1 MNSRAGAIPDRN
13 SWLKA
18 TIVHAEA
25 KSVAATDRQRIVP
38 LLRPIGTNSAFA
50 SCTAKSCRAIAMQ
63 VGSEVGVT
71 HIDAVLEHGDS
82 WGFPNQGFLYSLAEP
97 AFG

>member
-1 MNSRAGAIPDRN
+1 MNSRAGAIPARN

-25 KSVAATDRQRIVP
+25 KSVACDRP
-38 LLRPIGTNSAFA
+38 AADCSALRPIGTNSAFA

-63 VGSEVGVT
+63 VGSEVGLT

-82 WGFPNQGFLYSLAEP
+82 WGFPNQGFL
-97 AFG
+97 